1 MGGQLMSD
9 ETTFDMKSLS
19 FLVVDDEAFA
29 RGFAVKILER
39 MGAGEITL
47 ASDGD
52 EALAYLEIAE
62 PRPDVLLVDIRMPG
76 MNGIEMMRVL
86 KEWGYGG
93 AIILLSGLDE
103 NSVAVAEWI
112 GKHRELNVLGS
123 INKPLTPEAL
133 AGLLAGLG

>member
-1 MGGQLMSD
+1 MSD

-29 RGFAVKILER
+29 RDFAVKILER
-39 MGAGEITL
+39 MGAGEIAL
-47 ASDGD
+47 SSDGD
-52 EALAYLEIAE
+52 EALAYLETAK
-62 PRPDVLLVDIRMPG
+62 PRPDVLLVDIRMPR

-86 KEWGYGG
+86 EERGYGG

-103 NSVAVAEWI
+103 ISVDVAEWV

-123 INKPLTPEAL
+123 IYKPLTPEAL